1 MLERNLAGRGSIG
14 QTGRDVSRIRT
25 GARLSRLALAEARL
39 VKNDSELEAGD
50 NFDEGVCF

>member
-50 NFDEGVCF
+50 DFDEGVCF